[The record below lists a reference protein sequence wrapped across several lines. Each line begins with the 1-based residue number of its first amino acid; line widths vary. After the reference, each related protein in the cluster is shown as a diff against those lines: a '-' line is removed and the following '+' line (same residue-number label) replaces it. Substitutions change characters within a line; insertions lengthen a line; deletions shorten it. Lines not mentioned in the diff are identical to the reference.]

1 MNAQSN
7 EGSNGAPRRRWKPNR
22 RVALAVAGAALAAA
36 AFATWGPIGLGNGPL
51 SAEVNVTVGWPDT
64 ARNPVGFVIPIHNSG
79 SAAVVVDGV
88 ELIGGTRY
96 DKPHL
101 LALRILTAG
110 KCGGT
115 WPARQTAQ
123 GFVMSGCGGAD
134 AGPLIGHPI
143 GSTKP
148 KSFGFP
154 GAAEVAAPRPGS
166 CWVMTKIVVHYHV
179 GIRSYTAT
187 NRYQLAVCTDNALV
201 NSATTAAEYAS

>member
-1 MNAQSN
+1 M
-7 EGSNGAPRRRWKPNR
+7 
-22 RVALAVAGAALAAA
+22 
-36 AFATWGPIGLGNGPL
+36 
-51 SAEVNVTVGWPDT
+51 NVTVGWPDT

-134 AGPLIGHPI
+134 AGPLIGRPI

-166 CWVMTKIVVHYHV
+166 GWVMTKIVVHYHV